1 MGRDGYPHATFSPDG
16 RTIALAAADKV
27 YLVPVAT
34 GTPVLLSMPPPR
46 HDEHP
51 AFSLVETGVGSRR
64 LPPLEPIWTWRP
76 GEGGRG
82 IVVTARYSEEGY
94 DRKIWEQ
101 LYYSWGGEA
110 LPAPACPG
118 ALSPDGRYAAVQDG
132 GPYFVQQVGY
142 QLLENPWPS
151 VVVTDA
157 ETCVPIF
164 RVRSAHTSGAVWRA
178 GWLPTSEGFVV
189 GVSDGYA
196 IARVA
201 PEPALTPLPDG
212 WPGPSSAPT
221 GGGRYFGYGSR
232 VYDAAADRW
241 YGPDDAG
248 GPFWWGAS
256 HRERWFHSRSVHW
269 ATGANSWLH
278 LPPKIEF
285 PPFAGEIAFRVAG
298 TGGCLRL
305 REEPGEDGRV
315 LRCLPD
321 GARLLFAERDA
332 EVPESDRL
340 RRAFLSPFLAPHS
353 SITMLE
359 WEDVW
364 VHVRTE
370 DGASGWVSHGYLEHD

>member
-1 MGRDGYPHATFSPDG
+1 MRRCPRPHAPE
-16 RTIALAAADKV
+16 R
-27 YLVPVAT
+27 
-34 GTPVLLSMPPPR
+34 
-46 HDEHP
+46 
-51 AFSLVETGVGSRR
+51 
-64 LPPLEPIWTWRP
+64 
-76 GEGGRG
+76 
-82 IVVTARYSEEGY
+82 
-94 DRKIWEQ
+94 
-101 LYYSWGGEA
+101 
-110 LPAPACPG
+110 
-118 ALSPDGRYAAVQDG
+118 SPDGRYAAVQDG

-151 VVVTDA
+151 VTVTDA

-196 IARVA
+196 ITRVA

-256 HRERWFHSRSVHW
+256 HLERWFHSRSVHW

-315 LRCLPD
+315 LDCLPD
-321 GARLLFAERDA
+321 GERLLFVESGAE
-332 EVPESDRL
+332 PERGRHGYPS
-340 RRAFLSPFLAPHS
+340 SPHPSLAGD
-353 SITMLE
+353 E
-359 WEDVW
+359 GWW
-364 VHVRTE
+364 VYVRTA
-370 DGASGWVSHGYLEHD
+370 DGAEGWVSHGYLAHD